1 MAWKLCME
9 AQKHWKKLN
18 GATHTI
24 KLFQGITFKD
34 GEELTEEN
42 KQVG

>member
-18 GATHTI
+18 GGTQAI
-24 KLFQGITFKD
+24 KLFQGIVFKD
-34 GEELTEEN
+34 GDELTGEDIH
-42 KQVG
+42 VG